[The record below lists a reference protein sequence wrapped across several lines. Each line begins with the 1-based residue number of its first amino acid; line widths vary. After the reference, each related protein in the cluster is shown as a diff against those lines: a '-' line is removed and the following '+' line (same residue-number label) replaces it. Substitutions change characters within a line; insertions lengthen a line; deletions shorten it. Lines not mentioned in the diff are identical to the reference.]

1 MCFRGTDNLC
11 VTLCFLFSLTVV
23 PFIFF
28 IIHTPCELNNTMKPS
43 QGLILIVL
51 LFTSCNVTSF
61 ILTRSAISFPHRT
74 RTLLRDLSEWRDLI
88 FEIPLK
94 LQELTLEDYQ
104 EGPLRQICI
113 LPFPLDDTLLIGE
126 TKELC
131 LYEER
136 FHKLFEKCTQDH
148 ASIVAM
154 GMMAPPAGILQT
166 MALCEV
172 ESFRTMEGN
181 NGFTNKSILVTIR
194 VVGRGCLVQLEE
206 DDETAEYLK
215 GWVTELWDDT
225 SSEKRT
231 FDSNSLRIAN
241 ELADKLEDDFEAI
254 VRLESKISEL
264 EENDVNSEEGISE
277 AAMKIRM
284 IEAEIESMDDE
295 DSSDDEDS
303 DEEEGEEDIDSRRRR
318 FQESLRFALA
328 TDNQGYKIS
337 SQSDSDKRS
346 LKDLTALSWAYFCS
360 EENDTDILSYRLRA
374 LEITDICERLKLAR
388 TMMSELRAE
397 LRNIL
402 KSNDS
407 SSGES

>member
-1 MCFRGTDNLC
+1 
-11 VTLCFLFSLTVV
+11 
-23 PFIFF
+23 
-28 IIHTPCELNNTMKPS
+28 MKPS

-51 LFTSCNVTSF
+51 LFTSYNVTSF
-61 ILTRSAISFPHRT
+61 ILTGSATSIPHRT

-94 LQELTLEDYQ
+94 LQEVTLEDYQ

-148 ASIVAM
+148 GSIVAM

-166 MALCEV
+166 MSLCEV
-172 ESFRTMEGN
+172 ESFRVMEGN

-194 VVGRGCLVQLEE
+194 VVGRGSLVQLEE

-231 FDSNSLRIAN
+231 FNSNSLRIAN

-264 EENDVNSEEGISE
+264 EENDINSEEGISE

-295 DSSDDEDS
+295 DISDDEDEES
-303 DEEEGEEDIDSRRRR
+303 DDDEDIDSRRRR
-318 FQESLRFALA
+318 FQESLRVALA
-328 TDNQGYKIS
+328 TDNQGYKFS
-337 SQSDSDKRS
+337 SQSDSAKRS
-346 LKDLTALSWAYFCS
+346 LKDLTALSWAYFCT

-388 TMMSELRAE
+388 AMMSELRAE

-407 SSGES
+407 SSGE